1 MLTLDSP
8 ELVRVTVFVCC
19 VPTAKLPNASLLALR
34 VSSPGG
40 PALPVPFPASL
51 KVAVPF
57 DASLV
62 MVVVA
67 LKDSTALGAN
77 EMSIEVLCP
86 AATVCGR
93 SLEAKEKYLLEIAI
107 PEMVTVAAPEFV
119 TVAERVLLLPAATP
133 PNSRVEVDRESVPD
147 RGWLSDLPI
156 LKPWQPASR
165 INAAKRRIMCTA
177 LEGCFEETA
186 LGNLRILV
194 DP

>member
-8 ELVRVTVFVCC
+8 ELVRVTVCVCC
-19 VPTAKLPNASLLALR
+19 VPTVKLPNASLLALR
-34 VSSPGG
+34 VSWPGG
-40 PALPVPFPASL
+40 AAFPVPLPARL

-62 MVVVA
+62 IVVVA
-67 LKDSTALGAN
+67 LKDATALGAN
-77 EMSIEVLCP
+77 EILIEVLCP
-86 AATVCGR
+86 AATVRGR
-93 SLEAKEKYLLEIAI
+93 SLDAEEKYLLEIAM

-133 PNSRVEVDRESVPD
+133 PKSRVEVDRESVPD
-147 RGWLSDLPI
+147 CGRLSDLPI

-165 INAAKRRIMCTA
+165 INAAKSRIMCTA